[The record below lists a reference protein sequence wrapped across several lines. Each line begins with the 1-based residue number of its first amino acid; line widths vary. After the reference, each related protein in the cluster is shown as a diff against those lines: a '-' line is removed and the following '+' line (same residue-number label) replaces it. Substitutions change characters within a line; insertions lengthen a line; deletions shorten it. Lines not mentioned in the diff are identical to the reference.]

1 MSQYNNTGNRTGQ
14 SRARG
19 TSRSKSS
26 TSIDKSTS
34 GRSSTV
40 RSSTGRNSTGRS
52 STGRNRK
59 SSSGRR
65 RSSSKRGGPVYDYK
79 KIFIGGVVLIAAI
92 TVIVFLMKGISQR
105 QAKESEP
112 ETEISAVEETELEQ
126 EVTVDGVNITG
137 LSRENAKA
145 EILKKYPWALSVA
158 YQGEVYSVNNLMAE
172 KVDELLEEIYTGEAK
187 ETYTLDT
194 SGLEDKIKNE
204 VGIIGSR
211 WDKAAKNGSIS
222 SYDAAGDKFLFTG
235 AENGSVIDREKLTAD
250 ITAAV
255 QAKKF
260 DTVIAAGAAVV
271 EPEYS
276 EAAAKEKYKTIA
288 TVTTNTTA
296 NSNRNNNIKIAANA
310 LNGTIVQPGEELSFN
325 ETVGERTEAK
335 GYKGAAA
342 YNNGLVVDEIGG
354 GVCQVSSTLY
364 NAVLKA
370 GLKTTVRRS
379 HTFEPSYVTPGT
391 DATISWGGPDYKF
404 VNNSSA
410 AIGIR
415 ASYGN
420 QKMTISIYGIP
431 VLEEGVTYSLE
442 SKKLKDIDKPDPT
455 YEEDQTLQ
463 LDEEKVKS
471 QGSLG
476 SYWETRLI
484 IKKDGQIISEEV
496 DHHTTYKGHAPVI
509 LRNTSGVV
517 VTTEQTAESSGSPA
531 SEGAGDGFIDPLD
544 SEGNENESENSGPGS
559 ITVPANSTTSAADS
573 TNSAVGPGASTAPTA
588 STSTAAAT
596 TAGPGSNTAT
606 AAAPGGDTAATVAP
620 KPSDDVTTTIS
631 AGPGQ

>member
-19 TSRSKSS
+19 TSRTNSS
-26 TSIDKSTS
+26 TTRGKSTS
-34 GRSSTV
+34 GRSSTG
-40 RSSTGRNSTGRS
+40 RSSTGRN

-65 RSSSKRGGPVYDYK
+65 KNSSKRGGPVYDYK

-92 TVIVFLMKGISQR
+92 TMIVFLMKGISKR
-105 QAKESEP
+105 QIEESEP
-112 ETEISAVEETELEQ
+112 DTEMPTIEETQLEQ

-137 LSRENAKA
+137 LSRDNAKA
-145 EILKKYPWALSVA
+145 EILKKYPWTLSVA

-172 KVDELLEEIYTGEAK
+172 KVDELLQEIYTGEAK

-194 SGLEDKIKNE
+194 SGLEDKINKE
-204 VGIIGSR
+204 VGVIGER

-222 SYDAAGDKFLFTG
+222 SYDAAADKFLFTG
-235 AENGSVIDREKLTAD
+235 AANGSAIDREKLAAD

-260 DTVIAAGAAVV
+260 DTVIAAGATVV
-271 EPEYS
+271 EPEFS

-310 LNGTIVQPGEELSFN
+310 LNGAIVQPGQELSFN
-325 ETVGERTEAK
+325 ETVGERTAAK

-415 ASYGN
+415 ASYAS

-442 SKKLKDIDKPDPT
+442 SKKLKDIDKPVPT

-484 IKKDGQIISEEV
+484 IKKDGQVISEEV

-517 VTTEQTAESSGSPA
+517 LTTEATIESSSGPA
-531 SEGAGDGFIDPLD
+531 SEGAGDGFIDPIGSPG
-544 SEGNENESENSGPGS
+544 SERESETPGTGS
-559 ITVPANSTTSAADS
+559 ITVPTNSATSAAGS
-573 TNSAVGPGASTAPTA
+573 ATNSPAGPGESIAPTAPT
-588 STSTAAAT
+588 TPTTAAA
-596 TAGPGSNTAT
+596 TAGPGSTAAT
-606 AAAPGGDTAATVAP
+606 VAAPGGDTVATVAP
-620 KPSDDVTTTIS
+620 KPNDDVTSINS
-631 AGPGQ
+631 SGPGQ